1 VCRVRNFKEKAM
13 PKFLVNVVYTSDGAK
28 GLRTDGGTKREHV
41 IRMALESLGGTLEAF
56 YFTMGET
63 DAIVIADVP
72 DAIAAA
78 AVSLNVSAS
87 GAARCVTVPLL
98 SPAEM
103 DHVAERKTAY
113 KGPGVA

>member
-1 VCRVRNFKEKAM
+1 M
-13 PKFLVNVVYTSDGAK
+13 PKYLVNVVYTAEGAK

-41 IRMALESLGGTLEAF
+41 VRMALESIGGTLEAF

-63 DAIVIADVP
+63 DAVLIAELP

-78 AVSLNVSAS
+78 AVSLTVGAS
-87 GAARCVTVPLL
+87 GAARCTTVPLL

-103 DHVAERKTAY
+103 DEVSSRKTAY

>member
-1 VCRVRNFKEKAM
+1 M
-13 PKFLVNVVYTSDGAK
+13 PKFLVSVVYTADGAK
-28 GLRTDGGTKREHV
+28 GLRADGGTKREHV

-72 DAIAAA
+72 DTIAVA
-78 AVSLNVSAS
+78 AVSLSVSAS
-87 GAARCVTVPLL
+87 GAARCVTTPLL

-103 DHVAERKTAY
+103 DHAVGRKTAY